1 MRPQPFM
8 APDDGV
14 PRRKDTDVS
23 EHKSPETADTGKG
36 KADAASDVV
45 SDPAQ
50 STEDESS
57 EWTDEG
63 GATPSGPATDTGK
76 D

>member
-1 MRPQPFM
+1 M
-8 APDDGV
+8 
-14 PRRKDTDVS
+14 S
-23 EHKSPETADTGKG
+23 EHKSPETADTGRAKG
-36 KADAASDVV
+36 DTDRGKTDAASDVV
-45 SDPAQ
+45 SDPAK

>member
-1 MRPQPFM
+1 
-8 APDDGV
+8 
-14 PRRKDTDVS
+14 VS
-23 EHKSPETADTGKG
+23 EHKSPETADTDKG
-36 KADAASDVV
+36 KTDAASDVV

>member
-1 MRPQPFM
+1 M
-8 APDDGV
+8 
-14 PRRKDTDVS
+14 S
-23 EHKSPETADTGKG
+23 EHKSPETADTGSA
-36 KADAASDVV
+36 KANTDRGSVDAASDVV

-50 STEDESS
+50 STEEESS